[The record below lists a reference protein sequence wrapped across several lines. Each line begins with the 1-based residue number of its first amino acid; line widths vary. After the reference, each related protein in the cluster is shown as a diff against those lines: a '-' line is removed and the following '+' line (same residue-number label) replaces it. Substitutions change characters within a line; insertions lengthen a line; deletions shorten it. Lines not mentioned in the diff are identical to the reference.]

1 MIFEFM
7 NSSWMLSKEG
17 KDINVPGLLQQPQ
30 LDLAEAL
37 HEEQRQAMAERAAEL
52 RMEPRHAI
60 RTELTQLPCDWKMKK
75 TNVERNVTYNNGP
88 RWLFVYLL
96 YVFVQNIQYWQ
107 SKVRGNRMSRY
118 CKAWWEDLFTCPI
131 PLFVQR
137 QLRPALTLTAIS
149 FSDWELAAL
158 FAQ

>member
-52 RMEPRHAI
+52 RMEPRPSAQSW
-60 RTELTQLPCDWKMKK
+60 RSFLATEKWRKQM
-75 TNVERNVTYNNGP
+75 
-88 RWLFVYLL
+88 
-96 YVFVQNIQYWQ
+96 
-107 SKVRGNRMSRY
+107 
-118 CKAWWEDLFTCPI
+118 
-131 PLFVQR
+131 
-137 QLRPALTLTAIS
+137 
-149 FSDWELAAL
+149 
-158 FAQ
+158 